1 MTPHPTPTR
10 GRRTAS
16 LTDRYVH
23 AATRLLPEDQRADV
37 ADELRGS
44 IDDRV
49 EALRAADGLDA
60 ERAEYAALEELGDPD
75 RLAAGYTGRRLQLVG
90 PDLYPA
96 YVRTLSGVL
105 VAAVP
110 SVTVVIAVIAALDGQ
125 SVGGIIGKSVWI
137 GLTVGLHVCFW
148 VTLAFAL
155 AERGVSTGDL
165 RRSLEVDWTPERLPE
180 LPRAHTGSL
189 VEMVSALVWLG
200 LLAGAVVWQQLS
212 SPLGDGVPVLDPE
225 LWSFWLPL
233 ILVLLAAEG
242 VFEVVKY
249 RLAGWSSTLATV
261 NVALGALFAAPL
273 VHLAAVERL
282 LNPAAVAEIQQQWA
296 EFDPGAVHTG
306 VIVVAL
312 AIWVWDSV
320 DGWLRTLRAT

>member
-1 MTPHPTPTR
+1 MTTHQTPTR
-10 GRRTAS
+10 DHRTVS
-16 LTDRYVH
+16 LTDRYVY

-44 IDDRV
+44 IDDRA
-49 EALRAADGLDA
+49 EALRPTGVDAD
-60 ERAEYAALEELGDPD
+60 RAEYVALEELGDPD
-75 RLAAGYTGRRLQLVG
+75 RLAARYSGRPLQLVG
-90 PDLYPA
+90 PELYPA
-96 YVRTLSGVL
+96 YVRALKSVL

-110 SVTVVIAVIAALDGQ
+110 AVTVVIAVIAALDGQ

-165 RRSLEVDWTPERLPE
+165 RQSLQVDWTPDQLPE
-180 LPRAHTGSL
+180 LPRARTGSL

-200 LLAGAVVWQQLS
+200 LLGGAVVWQHVS
-212 SPLGDGVPVLDPE
+212 SPLGDGVPALDPD

-233 ILVLLAAEG
+233 ILALLVAEG

-249 RLAGWSSTLATV
+249 RLAGWSPALATV
-261 NVALGALFAAPL
+261 NVALGALFAAPP
-273 VHLAAVERL
+273 VYLAADDRL
-282 LNPAAVAEIQQQWA
+282 INPAAVAEIQQEWA
-296 EFDPGAVHTG
+296 GFDPGAVNTG

-320 DGWLRTLRAT
+320 DGWMKTLQSR